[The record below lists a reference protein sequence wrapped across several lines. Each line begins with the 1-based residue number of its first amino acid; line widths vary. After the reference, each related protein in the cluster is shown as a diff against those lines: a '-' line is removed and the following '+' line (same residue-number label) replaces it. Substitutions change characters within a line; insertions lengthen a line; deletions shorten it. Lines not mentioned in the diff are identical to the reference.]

1 MLGIT
6 GLPPG
11 AGWPN
16 RGLTMRS
23 LMYLTTIAILAMAG
37 LKVLGVL

>member
-11 AGWPN
+11 AGGLN
-16 RGLTMRS
+16 CGLTMRS
-23 LMYLTTIAILAMAG
+23 LMYLTTIAILTVAG